1 MIRTPEQYVESLRD
15 GRIIYLDGE
24 KIPDITKHPSFKGPI
39 NSRAMSY
46 ALYNHPEFKDL
57 LTVEEDGDR
66 YLFLWNQ
73 PKTSEDLVRRRDLYI
88 TVMRWGAEMAGM
100 GPDALAASGVV
111 SARMDKELGT
121 SYTEAVED
129 YRKHL
134 KETDPAIT
142 GAITDV
148 KGNRGMRPSAQV
160 QHQDFYVR
168 VVDRQKD
175 GIVVRGAKMHIS
187 MTPTTNELIVSPCRA
202 HREEDKDYAVVFATP
217 VNAEGITLLTSPPYY
232 PETGEE
238 AEWNWPASG
247 RYGGVSECLIV
258 FDDVFVPWN
267 RVFMCGEWQFT
278 RDQAWMFGVF
288 HRLFRTCHKVVSTE
302 QA

>member
-121 SYTEAVED
+121 S
-129 YRKHL
+129 
-134 KETDPAIT
+134 
-142 GAITDV
+142 
-148 KGNRGMRPSAQV
+148 
-160 QHQDFYVR
+160 
-168 VVDRQKD
+168 
-175 GIVVRGAKMHIS
+175 
-187 MTPTTNELIVSPCRA
+187 
-202 HREEDKDYAVVFATP
+202 
-217 VNAEGITLLTSPPYY
+217 
-232 PETGEE
+232 
-238 AEWNWPASG
+238 
-247 RYGGVSECLIV
+247 
-258 FDDVFVPWN
+258 
-267 RVFMCGEWQFT
+267 
-278 RDQAWMFGVF
+278 
-288 HRLFRTCHKVVSTE
+288 
-302 QA
+302 